1 MNKNLKILLI
11 DDDNDFGYIL
21 KKGLCNFDYCIK
33 QFTRSQD
40 VIDWLDSETHE
51 EFDVIIL
58 DYYLS
63 DSLSGL
69 DVLRL
74 IRDRGI
80 NTAIM
85 MMSSN
90 EDTSLVSEVIDNGA
104 NLYIAKDFKQP
115 MSYVDSK
122 IKTAMS
128 IAKMSNN
135 IKKIFTGGGAE

>member
-11 DDDNDFGYIL
+11 DDDKDFGYVL
-21 KKGLCNFDYCIK
+21 KKGLSNFDYCIK
-33 QFTRSQD
+33 QVTRSQN
-40 VIDWLDSETHE
+40 VIDWLDSETPE
-51 EFDVIIL
+51 EFDCIIL

-74 IRDRGI
+74 LREKGVT
-80 NTAIM
+80 TAIM

-90 EDTSLVSEVIDNGA
+90 EDVSLVSEVIDKGA
-104 NLYIAKDFKQP
+104 NLYITKDFKQP
-115 MSYVDSK
+115 ISYVDSK
-122 IKTAMS
+122 IQTAIS